1 MGLQYGT
8 PQFAQ
13 CRMTLLQQHEA
24 NAAQARQNAVNTVN
38 GYRDAVMNS
47 QVAASVYAPPP
58 MTPIGR

>member
-24 NAAQARQNAVNTVN
+24 NAAQARQNRRQY
-38 GYRDAVMNS
+38 GERLSRRCDE
-47 QVAASVYAPPP
+47 
-58 MTPIGR
+58 